1 MRTENL
7 KREPPPQ
14 RNMQFNSNILILGI
28 VIFALFGCFAVAGPL
43 GLFTKLS
50 DFFADLNPKP
60 VTAYVEGTPILLGIY
75 TSESLQVTSWE
86 IENFDEWM
94 HENGLDKG
102 ISIAGTYMDFEF
114 HNPEFNVDKEL
125 GAAWDLGYTPFVNL
139 TAYQRTAEQVA
150 WDPEFEQRVRAWA
163 SAFAE
168 WSNGGE
174 KRAFIAPLQEMNG
187 GWVRYGLDPV
197 NFKVAWHKI
206 RRIFAEEGVAENA
219 VSWVFAPNAWSE
231 EGHEF
236 EVYYPGDAVVDV
248 VAFSTMNFGG
258 CVDYGSGW
266 DTFENIYK
274 PYLERMREMAPG
286 KPIFLAQTASVG
298 VGPDGKKDDRLK
310 NEWLRDTIGKLAAF
324 PNVKGIIY
332 YNVLKAEPTIDI
344 CRPVDWRVFDKH
356 SGTAYKG
363 YLDAVRN
370 PQFVY
375 WAPDSDEMLEIGFG
389 RKEGR
394 NYADIWP
401 STPLSG
407 VEDVWYY
414 QWVETLADAGLAI
427 GCRMETYQFNGVKTE
442 LEFFCPKNPITR
454 AEAAV
459 FLELALHGKGYWPP
473 APVGVFDDVPVG
485 YWAAGWIEQLVADG
499 LSSGCGERQFCP
511 ESIVS
516 RAQLAVMVGK
526 AIYTEDETFPNQPTG
541 STFVDVESEDWAAN
555 YIEQLAREGIIS
567 GCKVGKYCPDEAVM
581 RAELA
586 AMIVK
591 AFAIPPMEGTDWI
604 LPDL

>member
-1 MRTENL
+1 MRTEYL
-7 KREPPPQ
+7 KQEPPPQ
-14 RNMQFNSNILILGI
+14 RNLQLNTNILILGI
-28 VIFALFGCFAVAGPL
+28 MVFALFGCFAVAGPL

-50 DFFADLNPKP
+50 DFIAELDTNP
-60 VTAYVEGTPILLGIY
+60 VNASTTDTNPILLGLY

-86 IENFDEWM
+86 IDNFDKWM
-94 HENGLDKG
+94 HKNGLDKG

-174 KRAFIAPLQEMNG
+174 RRAFIAPLQEMNG
-187 GWVRYGLDPV
+187 GWVRYGRDPE

-206 RRIFAEEGVAENA
+206 QMIFAEEGVEEHA

-231 EGHEF
+231 EGHDF
-236 EVYYPGDAVVDV
+236 EKYYPGDAVVDV

-274 PYLERMREMAPG
+274 PYLDRMREMAPG

-310 NEWLRDTIGKLAAF
+310 NQWLRDTFGRLATY
-324 PNVKGIIY
+324 PNVRGLIY
-332 YNVLKAEPTIDI
+332 YNVLKAEPTIEI

-356 SGTAYKG
+356 SGIEFEG
-363 YLDAVRN
+363 YLDAVKG
-370 PQFVY
+370 PQFTY
-375 WAPDSDEMLEIGFG
+375 WAPDSDEMIEIGFG
-389 RKEGR
+389 RREGR

-401 STPLSG
+401 STAFSG
-407 VEDVWYY
+407 VEDIWYY
-414 QWVETLADAGLAI
+414 EWVERLADAGLAI
-427 GCRMETYQFNGVKTE
+427 GCRMETYHINGVQIQ
-442 LEFFCPKNPITR
+442 LEFFCPKNPVTR

-459 FLELALHGKGYWPP
+459 FLGLALHGEGYWPP
-473 APVGVFDDVPVG
+473 APVGLFDDVPVS
-485 YWAAGWIEQLVADG
+485 YWAAGWIEQLANDG
-499 LSSGCGERQFCP
+499 LSSGCGERSFCP
-511 ESIVS
+511 EDVIS
-516 RAQLAVMVGK
+516 RSQLAVMVGK
-526 AIYTEDETFPNQPTG
+526 AIFSDPSTFPEYEG
-541 STFVDVESEDWAAN
+541 SSFVDVEAEDWAAT
-555 YIEQLAREGIIS
+555 YIEQLAKEGIIS
-567 GCKVGKYCPDEAVM
+567 GCKVGKYCPDDAVS

-586 AMIVK
+586 ALIVK
-591 AFAIPPMEGTDWI
+591 AFNIPGQEKSDWI
-604 LPDL
+604 ISN

>member
-1 MRTENL
+1 MRTERL
-7 KREPPPQ
+7 KPEPPPQ
-14 RNMQFNSNILILGI
+14 RDLQLNSNILILGI
-28 VIFALFGCFAVAGPL
+28 MIFALFGCFAVAGPL
-43 GLFTKLS
+43 GIFTKLS
-50 DFFADLNPKP
+50 DFIEDLNPDP
-60 VTAYVEGTPILLGIY
+60 VTAFTEGTPILLGAY
-75 TSESLQVTSWE
+75 TSEALQVTSWE
-86 IENFDEWM
+86 LENFDEWM
-94 HENGLDKG
+94 HDNGLDKG
-102 ISIAGTYMDFEF
+102 LSIAGTYMDFEF
-114 HNPEFNVDKEL
+114 HNPDFNVHKEME
-125 GAAWDLGYTPFVNL
+125 AAWSAGYTPFVNL

-150 WDPEFEQRVRAWA
+150 WDPEFEERVRAWA
-163 SAFAE
+163 SAFAK
-168 WSNGGE
+168 WSNDGE
-174 KRAFIAPLQEMNG
+174 KRAFIALLQEMNG
-187 GWVRYGLDPV
+187 GWVRYGLDPE

-206 RRIFAEEGVAENA
+206 RTIFAQEGVREDA

-266 DTFENIYK
+266 DTFENIYE
-274 PYLERMREMAPG
+274 PYLERMHEMAPG

-298 VGPDGKKDDRLK
+298 VGPDHERDDKLK
-310 NEWLRDTIGKLAAF
+310 NEWLRDTFGKLAAF

-356 SGTAYKG
+356 SEIGYKG
-363 YLDAVRN
+363 YLDAVSN

-375 WAPDSDEMLEIGFG
+375 WAPDSEEMIEVGFG
-389 RKEGR
+389 RRKGR

-414 QWVETLADAGLAI
+414 EWVEALADEGVAI
-427 GCRMETYQFNGVKTE
+427 GCRMEKYNVVGQE
-442 LEFFCPKNPITR
+442 IALEFFCPKNPVTR

-459 FLELALHGKGYWPP
+459 FLELALHGHGYWPP
-473 APVGVFDDVPVG
+473 APIGRFMDVPTDH
-485 YWAAGWIEQLVADG
+485 WAAGWIEQLVSDG
-499 LSSGCGERQFCP
+499 VSSGCGENLFCP
-511 ESIVS
+511 DELVS

-526 AIYTEDETFPNQPTG
+526 TIFSSHTSAPQETTG
-541 STFVDVESEDWAAN
+541 TMFVDVDSDDWAAEW
-555 YIEQLAREGIIS
+555 IQQLAGEGIIS
-567 GCKVGKYCPDEAVM
+567 GCRVGEYCPDEAVS

-586 AMIVK
+586 VMLVK
-591 AFAIPPMEGTDWI
+591 AFNIPGLEKTDW
-604 LPDL
+604 LTND

>member
-1 MRTENL
+1 MRTEYL
-7 KREPPPQ
+7 KSEPPPQ
-14 RNMQFNSNILILGI
+14 RDRQLNSNILILGLI
-28 VIFALFGCFAVAGPL
+28 IFSLFGCFAVAGPL

-50 DFFADLNPKP
+50 DFIASLDPDA
-60 VTAYVEGTPILLGIY
+60 VRASTDTTPILLGIY

-86 IENFDEWM
+86 IENFDVWM
-94 HENGLDKG
+94 KENGLDKG

-114 HNPEFNVDKEL
+114 HNPDFNVHKEL

-150 WDPEFEQRVRAWA
+150 WDPEFEGRVRAWA
-163 SAFAE
+163 AAFSR

-174 KRAFIAPLQEMNG
+174 KRAFITPLQEMNG
-187 GWVRYGLDPV
+187 GWVRYGLDPE

-206 RRIFAEEGVAENA
+206 QRIFAEEGVVENA

-258 CVDYGSGW
+258 CVDYGSRW
-266 DTFENIYK
+266 DTFENIYE

-298 VGPDGKKDDRLK
+298 VGPDGQRDDKLK
-310 NEWLRDTIGKLAAF
+310 NEWLRDTFGKLAAF

-356 SGTAYKG
+356 SDLSYKG

-375 WAPDSDEMLEIGFG
+375 WAPDSEEMVEIGFG
-389 RKEGR
+389 RNKGR
-394 NYADIWP
+394 HFADIWP

-407 VEDVWYY
+407 AEDVWYY
-414 QWVETLADAGLAI
+414 QWVETLADAGFAI
-427 GCRMETYQFNGVKTE
+427 GCRMETYDFNGVQIQ
-442 LEFFCPKNPITR
+442 LEFYCPKSPVTR

-459 FLELALHGKGYWPP
+459 FIELALHGHGYWPP
-473 APVGVFDDVPVG
+473 APAGWFDDVPVDH
-485 YWAAGWIEQLVADG
+485 WAAGWIEQLVAEG
-499 LSSGCGERQFCP
+499 LSSGCGDRLFCP
-511 ESIVS
+511 DELVS

-526 AIYTEDETFPNQPTG
+526 VLFSEQNTFPDQPSG
-541 STFVDVESEDWAAN
+541 HSFVDVETEDWAAD
-555 YIEQLAREGIIS
+555 YIEQLAQEGIIS
-567 GCKVGKYCPDEAVM
+567 GCQVGKYCPDEAVS

-586 AMIVK
+586 ALIVK
-591 AFAIPPMEGTDWI
+591 AFNIPSIDDSGWI
-604 LPDL
+604 VDQ